1 MFLVILQPDMGTAV
15 VIFFLSIAIYF
26 LSGGSLIHLFF
37 LIPVSFFIFYLLI
50 KISPYRFARLM
61 AFLNPQSDPLGI
73 TYHINQILISL
84 SNGGLIGAGLGISR
98 QKYLYLP
105 EAHTDSIFAIL
116 AEEFGFIGALTL
128 ITLYFFLS
136 YKIYHI
142 VLNAPDRLAKLLS
155 GGIFVFFNL
164 QVIINLAGMV
174 NLFPLTGV
182 PLPFVSYGGS
192 NLLVS
197 FALIGILMNIEKRMR
212 NVK

>member
-1 MFLVILQPDMGTAV
+1 
-15 VIFFLSIAIYF
+15 
-26 LSGGSLIHLFF
+26 
-37 LIPVSFFIFYLLI
+37 
-50 KISPYRFARLM
+50 M